1 MAVDVRLGD
10 VEDGLLDQYLKRPNS
25 DRAHAAAVV
34 VLRVLRPELDA
45 RARIVLR
52 RGGDGSQAEQEAGE
66 YDGEEARPESHHA
79 GQYRKVIAAWLQGTK
94 LRVVDTQA
102 TGAKD
107 GRTVRAERTRQAL
120 VDALF
125 GLLDEG
131 ELRPTAERI
140 AARAGVSE
148 RSVFQHFPDREAL
161 FEAVARQQYE
171 RVFSALEPV
180 DLSLSLPARLDAF
193 VVQRARFLEES
204 SSVRRAALLLEH
216 ESEVV
221 AGWLESWRR
230 AAATEVERVFRRELD
245 EHQRGERIVLLGA
258 LVSAASGPVWEGYRL
273 HQRMSG
279 ERARAAMRLTL
290 AALLGER

>member
-1 MAVDVRLGD
+1 M
-10 VEDGLLDQYLKRPNS
+10 S
-25 DRAHAAAVV
+25 
-34 VLRVLRPELDA
+34 
-45 RARIVLR
+45 
-52 RGGDGSQAEQEAGE
+52 SQ
-66 YDGEEARPESHHA
+66 
-79 GQYRKVIAAWLQGTK
+79 T
-94 LRVVDTQA
+94 

-125 GLLDEG
+125 ALLDDG

-140 AARAGVSE
+140 AKRAGVSE

-171 RVFSALEPV
+171 RVFSGLEPV
-180 DLSLSLPARLDAF
+180 DSSRPLPERLDAF
-193 VVQRARFLEES
+193 VAQRARLLEES
-204 SSVRRAALLLEH
+204 SSLRQAAILLEH
-216 ESEVV
+216 DSEVV

-230 AAATEVERVFRRELD
+230 AAATEVERVFRKEL
-245 EHQRGERIVLLGA
+245 ERQQRGERAELLGA

-273 HQRMSG
+273 HQRMG
-279 ERARAAMRLTL
+279 AERARAAMRRTL

>member
-1 MAVDVRLGD
+1 M
-10 VEDGLLDQYLKRPNS
+10 
-25 DRAHAAAVV
+25 
-34 VLRVLRPELDA
+34 
-45 RARIVLR
+45 
-52 RGGDGSQAEQEAGE
+52 GSQ
-66 YDGEEARPESHHA
+66 
-79 GQYRKVIAAWLQGTK
+79 T
-94 LRVVDTQA
+94 

-125 GLLDEG
+125 ALLDEG

-140 AARAGVSE
+140 AKRAGVSE

-171 RVFSALEPV
+171 RVFSQLKPV
-180 DLSLSLPARLDAF
+180 DPSLPLTERIDAF
-193 VVQRARFLEES
+193 VAQRARLLEES
-204 SSVRRAALLLEH
+204 SSVRQAALLLEH

-221 AGWLESWRR
+221 AGWLDSWRR
-230 AAATEVERVFRRELD
+230 AAATEVESVFSSDLEGRE
-245 EHQRGERIVLLGA
+245 RGERAVLLGA

-273 HQRMSG
+273 HQRMSA
-279 ERARAAMRLTL
+279 ERARAAMRRTL